1 VWDEQSLEDVD
12 SMLAFMLCGGF
23 IVTMFMLL
31 YALFDSQG
39 ATRLQYVPYVPQ
51 PRKLNA
57 AALGTNA

>member
-1 VWDEQSLEDVD
+1 LIDRDCCVRYQFVWDEQSLEDVD

-39 ATRLQYVPYVPQ
+39 ATRLQYVP
-51 PRKLNA
+51 LSTA
-57 AALGTNA
+57 T